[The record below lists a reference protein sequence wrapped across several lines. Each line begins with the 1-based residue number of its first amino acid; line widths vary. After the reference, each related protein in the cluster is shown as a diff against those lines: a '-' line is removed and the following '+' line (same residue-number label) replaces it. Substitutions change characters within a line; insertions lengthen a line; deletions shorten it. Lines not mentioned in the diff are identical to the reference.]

1 MSINFEHPMFLH
13 NSSDVSAQKLELF
26 SYIEENH
33 KSLSIT
39 WEKIAYVLKEF
50 LDKGNL
56 ASNIRDRLKCKLVG

>member
-1 MSINFEHPMFLH
+1 MPVWTFHTPTQPP
-13 NSSDVSAQKLELF
+13 SDISAQKLELF

-39 WEKIAYVLKEF
+39 WEKIANVLEEF

-56 ASNIRDRLKCKLVG
+56 ASDIRDRLKCKLVS